1 MNPLF
6 IKAQKMIAQYKENIS
21 FIKSRIKIQQQPGY
35 SPIMPYTQHTERQ
48 YLSFDIWLEYR
59 KMIKIKRRL
68 NQLS

>member
-35 SPIMPYTQHTERQ
+35 NPIMPYTQHTERQ
-48 YLSFDIWLEYR
+48 YSSFDIWMEYR
-59 KMIKIKRRL
+59 KMVTIKRRL
-68 NQLS
+68 KQLS